1 MSRERSYHLILDAI
15 AKMQWNVAMILE
27 AKAVEAEKTR
37 NWMLNHLTENA
48 FVNHKEQIS
57 DPLEIHNQIVEVLD
71 GLTKIQL
78 SLARNM
84 KVVLDRGES
93 GSMGDG
99 LGDGSISGEYDLGR

>member
-1 MSRERSYHLILDAI
+1 MSREHSYHLILDAI

-37 NWMLNHLTENA
+37 NWMLNHLTETA

-57 DPLEIHNQIVEVLD
+57 DPLEIHDQIVEVLD

-84 KVVLDRGES
+84 KIVLNRGEPEP
-93 GSMGDG
+93 MGDG
-99 LGDGSISGEYDLGR
+99 AGGDSFSGDFDSM